1 MNKLNKVIDYIERNL
16 DGEISFRYL
25 ARLAGVNQDTLS
37 RIFIFLTRIS
47 IYEYIRK
54 RRLSKAYEDLRNTKL
69 RVIDIAIRYSYNSTA
84 AFSRAFKKEFG
95 LTPLQAR
102 KSRGRITIFPKLLFQ
117 GDIYPG
123 NGLEAEIMDFP
134 TTTLYGIM
142 VTSKEYEGLLYK
154 IRRLYSQLRAS
165 GLYRQWDQFSRY
177 GIYYTDKSH
186 CYFVGTEHREDDLTE
201 FRLIGGR
208 YAVFHLNSRRQKE
221 IIKLEE
227 KIYKQWLPATNF
239 MVGKGLNF
247 ELYHPHGVDLY
258 FSIR

>member
-1 MNKLNKVIDYIERNL
+1 MDKLNRVIDYIERNL

-25 ARLAGVNQDTLS
+25 ARLAGVNQDTLP

-69 RVIDIAIRYSYNSTA
+69 RVIDIAIRYGYNSTA

-95 LTPLQAR
+95 FTPFQAR
-102 KSRGRITIFPKLLFQ
+102 KSRRRITIFPKLLFH
-117 GDIYPG
+117 GDICPD
-123 NGLEAEIMDFP
+123 NGLEAEIIDFP
-134 TTTLYGIM
+134 TTTLYGVI
-142 VTSKEYEGLLYK
+142 VTSKKHEDLLYK
-154 IRRLYSQLRAS
+154 IRRLYGQLRVS
-165 GLYRQWDQFSRY
+165 GLYRQWDQFGRY

-186 CYFVGTEHREDDLTE
+186 YYFVGTEHREGDLTE
-201 FRLIGGR
+201 FHLTGGK
-208 YAVFHLNSRRQKE
+208 YAVFHLNSRQQRE

-247 ELYHPHGVDLY
+247 EFYHPHGVDLY

>member
-1 MNKLNKVIDYIERNL
+1 MDKLNRVIDYIEHNL
-16 DGEISFRYL
+16 DREISLWYL
-25 ARLAGVNQDTLS
+25 ARLAGVSQDTLP

-69 RVIDIAIRYSYNSTA
+69 RVIDIAIRYGYNSTA

-95 LTPLQAR
+95 FTPFQAR
-102 KSRGRITIFPKLLFQ
+102 KSRRRITIFPKLLFY
-117 GDIYPG
+117 GDICPD
-123 NGLEAEIMDFP
+123 NGLEAEIIDFP
-134 TTTLYGIM
+134 TTTLYGVI
-142 VTSKEYEGLLYK
+142 VTSKKHEDLLYK
-154 IRRLYSQLRAS
+154 IRRLYGQLRVS
-165 GLYRQWDQFSRY
+165 GLYRQWDQFGRY

-186 CYFVGTEHREDDLTE
+186 YYFVGTEHREGDLTE
-201 FRLIGGR
+201 FHLTGGK
-208 YAVFHLNSRRQKE
+208 YAVFHLNSRQQRE

-247 ELYHPHGVDLY
+247 EFYHPHGVDLY